1 VSDGIEYTYSV
12 IAYDTGVMPE
22 VVTYSDTTGQE
33 SIIQEGVAQKIVSVP
48 DPEGWGKLNPYQTLE
63 SPKGSTIHESN
74 FITVIPGYIPEAN
87 LDSITVVP
95 NPYIVNSHFNETEY
109 KRRLRFTRLPEKC
122 KITIYTVTG
131 EKVREINHDSIFDGS
146 EWWDLRS
153 YNNQEVAPGLY
164 IYVVETDD
172 AKKIDKFAIIR

>member
-1 VSDGIEYTYSV
+1 MSFSWNDTKSYKLFYKNGKIEGLVYELWDY
-12 IAYDTGVMPE
+12 
-22 VVTYSDTTGQE
+22 
-33 SIIQEGVAQKIVSVP
+33 K
-48 DPEGWGKLNPYQTLE
+48 GKLIDGGLY
-63 SPKGSTIHESN
+63 
-74 FITVIPGYIPEAN
+74 
-87 LDSITVVP
+87 
-95 NPYIVNSHFNETEY
+95 NETEY

-164 IYVVETDD
+164 IYVIEADN